1 MTISQSTVDRI
12 RLEYPVCYRC
22 QSSENLE
29 IHHCIYHRQKKFAK
43 WLDREENLIRLCHSC
58 HADHGY
64 VGSYFFRWCVYQDK
78 AKIYDMITWHDSIP
92 MLIKD
97 NFEI

>member
-12 RLEYPVCYRC
+12 RLEYPVCFRC
-22 QSSENLE
+22 HGKAEE
-29 IHHCIYHRQKKFAK
+29 IHHCIYHRQKKFMK
-43 WLDREENLIRLCHSC
+43 WLDMPENLIMLCRKC
-58 HADHGY
+58 HNDKGY
-64 VGSYFFRWCVYQDK
+64 VGSYFFRWMVYCK
-78 AKIYDMITWHDSIP
+78 KVEIGYPMKEWHDSIP